1 MLFKFTYHLN
11 IYLAT
16 ITTKFTSKQRLLA
29 AAGSFDHFQFFLI
42 LILDVDKNPL
52 SYFSSSFDKENRHLE
67 ATASLYT

>member
-16 ITTKFTSKQRLLA
+16 ITVSLHLNKDCWLLLDH
-29 AAGSFDHFQFFLI
+29 FDHFQFFLI